1 MLMASQCSLLDALYP
16 PEYSVLQLDPATL
29 GFKTRLWEL
38 ADSRI
43 NEATEP
49 LPQGFWAVVR

>member
-1 MLMASQCSLLDALYP
+1 MASQCSLLDALYP